1 MGVAALTFIGDA
13 VLLQTSCSSGS
24 YTFCFSDVPPWSFFW
39 LQVYLIFWYCN
50 RTLSSKEFTF
60 KNQAQRGGGEKKNQA
75 QSGKEKEEEEENGG
89 LRGEERR
96 ERWGGV
102 GIGKQKSQY
111 FKFMILY
118 WAIFIAVLLYS
129 VHDLWVTGCIC
140 LVDMYSS
147 HSKTGGKPLVDA
159 QHISMSLINHHFW
172 HKCLINIGSST
183 NKLLWWNGIAW

>member
-24 YTFCFSDVPPWSFFW
+24 YTFCLSDVPPWSFFW
-39 LQVYLIFWYCN
+39 LQVCLIFWYCN

-60 KNQAQRGGGEKKNQA
+60 KNQA

-96 ERWGGV
+96 KRWGRV

-147 HSKTGGKPLVDA
+147 HSKTGAKPLVDA
-159 QHISMSLINHHFW
+159 QHTSMSFINHHF
-172 HKCLINIGSST
+172 L
-183 NKLLWWNGIAW
+183 A